1 MTPTASSGS
10 CTRPSGATRRP
21 PETNSS
27 VIVKNSIVGGSLEGG
42 NCDWYIRSEGGNLET
57 GAKNTCY
64 LAVTEATAQSPIE
77 LGVRDRRGDPD
88 LWALA
93 DNGGPTLTHALQY
106 GSLAIDSSQ
115 VPCSVVDQRGVERPQ
130 NGRCDAGAYEF
141 VGDPPPFDD
150 QPPQTEFNYPEDG
163 PFQDGIETM
172 AFRFRGTDNVT

>member
-21 PETNSS
+21 PKTNSS

-77 LGVRDRRGDPD
+77 LGVRDRRGDPQ
-88 LWALA
+88 LLAIA
-93 DNGGPTLTHALQY
+93 DNGGPPPTHGPPW
-106 GSLAIDSSQ
+106 GSPAVDS
-115 VPCSVVDQRGVERPQ
+115 PQ
-130 NGRCDAGAYEF
+130 
-141 VGDPPPFDD
+141 
-150 QPPQTEFNYPEDG
+150 
-163 PFQDGIETM
+163 
-172 AFRFRGTDNVT
+172 